1 MENPIMTLTMADGG
15 KIVCELYP
23 DKAPQSVRNM
33 ISLAN
38 KGFYDGLIFHRVIS
52 GFMIQGGCPKGT
64 GTGGPGYCIK
74 GEFKL
79 NGVKN
84 NLSHKRG
91 VVSMARAQAANSAG
105 SQFFIMHEDGEFLDG
120 QYAAFGKVLEGMD
133 VVDKIAAVKTDGND
147 RPLTEQKIASI
158 RVDTRGEEYPEP
170 DKLRDPY
177 GRGCPQPSLP
187 ARPPD
192 SARSSRVS
200 LCGNSRRSRNSG
212 SSPAAWASSK
222 SWPSSSRKRS
232 SSAWA

>member
-1 MENPIMTLTMADGG
+1 MNPTFKITMENGG
-15 KIVCELYP
+15 VIEGELYP
-23 DKAPQSVRNM
+23 EKAPQSVYNF
-33 ISLAN
+33 IDLCN
-38 KGFYDGLIFHRVIS
+38 HNYYDGLIFHRVIP
-52 GFMIQGGCPKGT
+52 GFMIQGGCPEGT
-64 GTGGPGYCIK
+64 GMGGPGYCIK

-91 VVSMARAQAANSAG
+91 VLSMARAQAANSAG

-177 GRGCPQPSLP
+177 GRG
-187 ARPPD
+187 
-192 SARSSRVS
+192 
-200 LCGNSRRSRNSG
+200 
-212 SSPAAWASSK
+212 
-222 SWPSSSRKRS
+222 
-232 SSAWA
+232 